1 MFVHLNKGKDNI
13 RSRLLNLI
21 GFFSTLGPE
30 AGTSAV
36 AVDILWPWDGALKG
50 ALTKG
55 CRGLRRLKGSRELG
69 GLVAAKL
76 RQPGSEL

>member
-1 MFVHLNKGKDNI
+1 M
-13 RSRLLNLI
+13 I

-55 CRGLRRLKGSRELG
+55 STGVRRLRDHKKWEREGTMTARRDELCG
-69 GLVAAKL
+69 GEIEEE
-76 RQPGSEL
+76 R